1 MSHDNLDYEGIL
13 RLAGHR
19 VTQQRMHIL
28 DAVCEGHGH
37 TTLKQIY
44 ARARE
49 TDASIDLSSLY
60 RTLKLFAE
68 VGLVVIAVAPDGETY
83 YEIPKPKAHHH
94 LFCRKCGAEI
104 EIGPEAALRMFEA
117 IYGQYQ
123 FKVDANHLVLQ
134 GLCAGCQ

>member
-13 RLAGHR
+13 RRAGHR
-19 VTQQRMHIL
+19 VTRQRLHIL

-44 ARARE
+44 TRACE
-49 TDASIDLSSLY
+49 ADASIDRSSLY

-68 VGLVVIAVAPDGETY
+68 VGLVFVAVTPDGETY
-83 YEIPKPKAHHH
+83 YEIPKPHAHHH
-94 LFCRKCGAEI
+94 LVCRKCGAEL
-104 EIGPEAALRMFEA
+104 EIGPDAAQRMFETL
-117 IYGQYQ
+117 YQQYH
-123 FKVDANHLVLQ
+123 FKADADHLVLQ